1 MRGGSY
7 GLQAAQKG
15 YVGICWTNSLAVMPP
30 WGGKD
35 TRIGTNPLV
44 IAVPGNPPT
53 YVDMSCS
60 MFSYGK
66 LEVTRLAGKQ
76 TPFDAGFDDEG
87 KPTRDPATVEKN
99 RRLLPMG
106 YWKGSGLS
114 IVLDMVA
121 TLLSGGL
128 SVAEVSEDLD
138 DEYRVSQVFIAIE
151 VDRLIDGK
159 TRNEKL
165 RRITDY
171 VLSATPAEAGIPVRL
186 PGHNLEKIIATHRQH
201 GIPVDDGVWQKIR
214 AL

>member
-1 MRGGSY
+1 M
-7 GLQAAQKG
+7 
-15 YVGICWTNSLAVMPP
+15 
-30 WGGKD
+30 
-35 TRIGTNPLV
+35 
-44 IAVPGNPPT
+44 
-53 YVDMSCS
+53 
-60 MFSYGK
+60 
-66 LEVTRLAGKQ
+66 
-76 TPFDAGFDDEG
+76 
-87 KPTRDPATVEKN
+87 
-99 RRLLPMG
+99 
-106 YWKGSGLS
+106 
-114 IVLDMVA
+114 
-121 TLLSGGL
+121 
-128 SVAEVSEDLD
+128 SEDLD